1 MDVHPIAAAGFGS
14 AVEAYERGRPEYP
27 KTAIQWL
34 ARRVGLKP
42 GVTVVDLAAGTGKL
56 SRPLAATG
64 ARVIAVEP
72 LEAMRAAIGPAVEA
86 VAGTAEAVPLT
97 DGSAEV
103 VTVGQAFHWFDGD
116 AALAEIHRI
125 LRPGGSL
132 ALVWNVRRPEEPIHA
147 AIEELIAPHC
157 DDVPR
162 HRTVA
167 WRDAFARSDLFGPL
181 EEMRFSH
188 EQQLDAEGLAA
199 QVGSISAIAALS
211 KEERAELLGRVRALA
226 GNGPVKLRYICE
238 VQVAE
243 RCEPGQSPAR
253 S

>member
-14 AVEAYERGRPEYP
+14 AADAYEHGRPEYP
-27 KTAIQWL
+27 SAAIRWL
-34 ARRVGLKP
+34 GRRIGLTR

-72 LEAMRAAIGPAVEA
+72 VEAMRRAIGAGVEA
-86 VAGTAEAVPLT
+86 VEGTAEAIPLP
-97 DGSAEV
+97 DGSADF

-125 LRPGGSL
+125 LGAAGAV
-132 ALVWNVRRPEEPIHA
+132 ALLWNVRRMDDPIHA
-147 AIEELIAPHC
+147 IIEDLIKPHC
-157 DDVPR
+157 EHLPR

-167 WRDAFARSDLFGPL
+167 WRDAFARTQLFGPL
-181 EEMRFSH
+181 EEMDFPH
-188 EQQLDAEGLAA
+188 LLTLDAAGLAA
-199 QVGSISAIAALS
+199 QVASISGIAALPAA
-211 KEERAELLGRVRALA
+211 ERSPILDRIRSVAGTGQVELT
-226 GNGPVKLRYICE
+226 YTCE

-243 RCEPGQSPAR
+243 RVGD
-253 S
+253 